1 MTRQSKA
8 RRLAEK
14 FKKGEIPGM
23 EMHFDGDDLFILI
36 DGVRVAKRG
45 HPGTP
50 QAKTWVPVTPGWIVT
65 DMSRNIVEVAYEDLN
80 LQ

>member
-1 MTRQSKA
+1 MVMTCS
-8 RRLAEK
+8 
-14 FKKGEIPGM
+14 F
-23 EMHFDGDDLFILI
+23 LI